1 MSRLLIGSLGV
12 LAVLLAS
19 CVLAIVPASA
29 APPTGVSL
37 PNCIE
42 GDWTSYAKVY
52 NMTSLQNTGDHTFI
66 AVDSNG
72 TVYYGNDNGPGFVNR
87 VFLNQTARTLYG
99 AKWWTNTP
107 GLVTSAYASYMVTG
121 ATGEEQ
127 VNVFKSGVGLQNLSV
142 FAGAHSTKPIVL
154 QYIAISADGRFI
166 AAAGP
171 ISGEP
176 ASPRLVLWE
185 ATGTAPLKCAGVT
198 GACLNGQWMVG
209 VSAGKVVCST
219 VPTGSGPSSCI
230 PSLGYVCQTSTT
242 STTTSS
248 SFTSGGPPPPPSQL
262 PYYTPVI
269 GVTFLALGLI
279 GLFVYGDR
287 RKKHST
293 SGLLGNSPTMRSI
306 RMKLREWSL

>member
-1 MSRLLIGSLGV
+1 MSRVLIGSLGV

-19 CVLAIVPASA
+19 SVLAVSPVSA
-29 APPTGVSL
+29 APGVAL

-42 GDWTSYAKVY
+42 GNWTSYIKVY
-52 NMTSLQNTGDHTFI
+52 NMTSLQNTGDPTFV

-87 VFLNQTARTLYG
+87 VFLNQTAGTFYG
-99 AKWWTNTP
+99 AKWWMDIS
-107 GLVTSAYASYMVTG
+107 GAVVSAYGTYMISG

-142 FAGAHSTKPIVL
+142 FTEAHSTKPIL
-154 QYIAISADGRFI
+154 FLDLAISADGRFI

-176 ASPRLVLWE
+176 ADPRLVLWE

-198 GACLNGQWMVG
+198 GACPSDQWMIG
-209 VSAGKVVCST
+209 VSAGKVVCSK

-242 STTTSS
+242 NTTTSS
-248 SFTSGGPPPPPSQL
+248 SFTSGGPPPPASQL
-262 PYYTPVI
+262 PYYTPVL

-287 RKKHST
+287 RKKRST